1 MTVGTLKESPAG
13 TTAGGGLSP
22 APRRRRKSPLPYVLL
37 IPAVGVVLIAMGY
50 PLVRQLI
57 MAFQH
62 YSLEQQFGM
71 APTFVGLGNFTQV
84 LSDPAFWLTL
94 GRSLIFCLACASLTM
109 LVGISAA
116 VLLTKVSRAVSV
128 FVQTAMLLAWALPVV
143 SSLQVFQWIFD
154 SRSGIVDWLLGH
166 LGIES
171 AANMNWFSNPFT
183 FFIVAG
189 MLVTWMSVPLVVFM
203 VYASITQIDES
214 MLEAADMDGA
224 SGWTAFREII
234 TPTIAPVLL
243 LVGILQVIW
252 DLRVFTQIYI
262 LQKNGGITDQTNVL
276 GTYIYQVGLA
286 GGNYGVASATALIM
300 LLITLVLTWRY
311 VTQVL
316 KQGDL

>member
-1 MTVGTLKESPAG
+1 MTVETLKKSPAG
-13 TTAGGGLSP
+13 TDAGGGPGTS
-22 APRRRRKSPLPYVLL
+22 PRRRRKSPLPYVLM
-37 IPAVGVVLIAMGY
+37 IPAVGVVLVAMGY

-71 APTFVGLGNFTQV
+71 APTFVGLGNFVQV
-84 LSDPAFWLTL
+84 LSDSAFWMTL
-94 GRSLIFCLACASLTM
+94 GRSLLFCLACASLTM
-109 LVGISAA
+109 LVGISVA
-116 VLLTKVSRAVSV
+116 VLLTKVSRAVSI

-154 SRSGIVDWLLGH
+154 SRSGIVDWLLAH
-166 LGIES
+166 MGIES
-171 AANMNWFSNPFT
+171 AANMNWFSNPLT

-214 MLEAADMDGA
+214 MLEAANMDGA
-224 SGWTAFREII
+224 SGWTQFREII

-262 LQKNGGITDQTNVL
+262 LQKNGGITDETNVL

-300 LLITLVLTWRY
+300 LLITLILTWRY